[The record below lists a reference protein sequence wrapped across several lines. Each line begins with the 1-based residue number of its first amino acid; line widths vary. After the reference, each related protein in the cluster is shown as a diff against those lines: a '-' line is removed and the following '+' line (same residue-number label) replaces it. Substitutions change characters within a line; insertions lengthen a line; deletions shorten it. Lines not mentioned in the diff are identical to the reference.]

1 MSQLTITLSD
11 KADALIAQLQKEI
24 FNRRRKK
31 VSAAGVIETLVESG
45 AKSQSDK
52 RFATSWSNLVAD
64 IEKAARVAHAHGAKP
79 ANLSDEEW
87 ALVLSHRTRAV
98 APASSS
104 RGSAGKTRGAAV
116 RRGTNANRV
125 APIATDADAT
135 FSDSASKTARSRSAG
150 GAAKVSRRRSTR
162 PSKATGSDAL
172 GSSPETAEPTAVVKR
187 TSKAKSAV
195 KPARTTRRASSS
207 PAKESAKTRPT
218 KPKVTKPKAA
228 HSKASA
234 SQPTSTVANA
244 TPQPTGDSPSSR
256 APGLGTDSANPTSGA
271 TPTSEGAAIPATAA
285 AATPTRNRRKADSTT
300 TPAAR
305 TRSARVS
312 AATRMAKAVSRL
324 GATTIPAPVAE
335 APPVPLAVSAN
346 GSSPSPSEQ
355 A

>member
-64 IEKAARVAHAHGAKP
+64 IETAARVAHAHGAKP

-98 APASSS
+98 A
-104 RGSAGKTRGAAV
+104 V
-116 RRGTNANRV
+116 RRGPNANRV
-125 APIATDADAT
+125 APIATDADT
-135 FSDSASKTARSRSAG
+135 SSSDSDSTTARSRSTQPG
-150 GAAKVSRRRSTR
+150 
-162 PSKATGSDAL
+162 
-172 GSSPETAEPTAVVKR
+172 
-187 TSKAKSAV
+187 
-195 KPARTTRRASSS
+195 KPARTTRKASAA
-207 PAKESAKTRPT
+207 PAKESAKTRAT
-218 KPKVTKPKAA
+218 KPKATKPKAA
-228 HSKASA
+228 QSKASA
-234 SQPTSTVANA
+234 SQPASADAMA
-244 TPQPTGDSPSSR
+244 TPQFNGDS
-256 APGLGTDSANPTSGA
+256 
-271 TPTSEGAAIPATAA
+271 PTSEGAAIPATAA
-285 AATPTRNRRKADSTT
+285 AATPTRNRRKAVSTT

-305 TRSARVS
+305 SRSARVS

-324 GATTIPAPVAE
+324 GATTNPAPVAE
-335 APPVPLAVSAN
+335 PPPVPLAVSAN
-346 GSSPSPSEQ
+346 GSSPSPAEL

>member
-98 APASSS
+98 APAVSS
-104 RGSAGKTRGAAV
+104 RRSAGRTRGAAV
-116 RRGTNANRV
+116 RRGANANRV
-125 APIATDADAT
+125 APIATDADASS
-135 FSDSASKTARSRSAG
+135 SDSVSKTT
-150 GAAKVSRRRSTR
+150 RRRSTQ
-162 PSKATGSDAL
+162 PS
-172 GSSPETAEPTAVVKR
+172 
-187 TSKAKSAV
+187 
-195 KPARTTRRASSS
+195 KPARTTRKASSS
-207 PAKESAKTRPT
+207 AAKESAKTRASKPKVT

-228 HSKASA
+228 QSKASA
-234 SQPTSTVANA
+234 SQPTSGVAIA
-244 TPQPTGDSPSSR
+244 TPQPTGDSP
-256 APGLGTDSANPTSGA
+256 
-271 TPTSEGAAIPATAA
+271 TSEGAANPATAA
-285 AATPTRNRRKADSTT
+285 AAPPTRNRRKAASTT

-305 TRSARVS
+305 SRSARVS

-324 GATTIPAPVAE
+324 GVTTNPAPVAE
-335 APPVPLAVSAN
+335 APEVPLAVSAN
-346 GSSPSPSEQ
+346 GSSPSPAEL

>member
-98 APASSS
+98 APAVSS
-104 RGSAGKTRGAAV
+104 RRSAGRTRGAAV
-116 RRGTNANRV
+116 RRGANANRV
-125 APIATDADAT
+125 APIATDPDASS
-135 FSDSASKTARSRSAG
+135 SDSASKTARSRS
-150 GAAKVSRRRSTR
+150 TQ
-162 PSKATGSDAL
+162 PS
-172 GSSPETAEPTAVVKR
+172 
-187 TSKAKSAV
+187 
-195 KPARTTRRASSS
+195 KPARTTRKPSSS
-207 PAKESAKTRPT
+207 AAKESAKTRAT
-218 KPKVTKPKAA
+218 KPKVTKPNAA
-228 HSKASA
+228 QSKAGA
-234 SQPTSTVANA
+234 SQPTSTVAKA
-244 TPQPTGDSPSSR
+244 KPQSTGDS
-256 APGLGTDSANPTSGA
+256 
-271 TPTSEGAAIPATAA
+271 PTSEGAAIPTTAA
-285 AATPTRNRRKADSTT
+285 AATPTRNDRKASSTT
-300 TPAAR
+300 NPAAR
-305 TRSARVS
+305 SRSARVS

-324 GATTIPAPVAE
+324 GATTNPAPIAE
-335 APPVPLAVSAN
+335 PPPVPLAVSAN
-346 GSSPSPSEQ
+346 GSSPSPPLL

>member
-87 ALVLSHRTRAV
+87 ALVLSHRTR
-98 APASSS
+98 
-104 RGSAGKTRGAAV
+104 GAAV
-116 RRGTNANRV
+116 RRGANADRV
-125 APIATDADAT
+125 APIATDADASS
-135 FSDSASKTARSRSAG
+135 SDSTSKTTRSRAAG
-150 GAAKVSRRRSTR
+150 GAAKVSRSRSTQ
-162 PSKATGSDAL
+162 
-172 GSSPETAEPTAVVKR
+172 SS
-187 TSKAKSAV
+187 
-195 KPARTTRRASSS
+195 KPARTTRKASSS
-207 PAKESAKTRPT
+207 PAKESAKTRAT
-218 KPKVTKPKAA
+218 QPKATKPKAA
-228 HSKASA
+228 QSKASA
-234 SQPTSTVANA
+234 SQPTSAVAMA
-244 TPQPTGDSPSSR
+244 TPQSTGDS
-256 APGLGTDSANPTSGA
+256 
-271 TPTSEGAAIPATAA
+271 PTSEGAAIPATAA
-285 AATPTRNRRKADSTT
+285 AATPTRNRRKAASTT

-305 TRSARVS
+305 SRSARVS

-324 GATTIPAPVAE
+324 GATTNPAPVAE
-335 APPVPLAVSAN
+335 PPPEPLAVSSN
-346 GSSPSPSEQ
+346 GSSPSPAEL

>member
-98 APASSS
+98 APAASS
-104 RGSAGKTRGAAV
+104 RRSAGRTRAAV
-116 RRGTNANRV
+116 RSGANANRV
-125 APIATDADAT
+125 APIATDADASS
-135 FSDSASKTARSRSAG
+135 SDSASKTARSRSAG
-150 GAAKVSRRRSTR
+150 GAAKVSRRRSTQ
-162 PSKATGSDAL
+162 PSK
-172 GSSPETAEPTAVVKR
+172 
-187 TSKAKSAV
+187 
-195 KPARTTRRASSS
+195 PAQTTRKASAS
-207 PAKESAKTRPT
+207 PAKESAKTRATQPKAT
-218 KPKVTKPKAA
+218 KPKATKPKAA
-228 HSKASA
+228 QSKASA
-234 SQPTSTVANA
+234 SQPTSAVAMA
-244 TPQPTGDSPSSR
+244 TPQSTGDS
-256 APGLGTDSANPTSGA
+256 
-271 TPTSEGAAIPATAA
+271 PTSEGAAIPATAA
-285 AATPTRNRRKADSTT
+285 AATPTRNRRKAASTT
-300 TPAAR
+300 SPAAR
-305 TRSARVS
+305 SRSARVS

-324 GATTIPAPVAE
+324 GATSNPAPVAE
-335 APPVPLAVSAN
+335 PPPVPLAVSAN
-346 GSSPSPSEQ
+346 GSSTPSPAEL

>member
-98 APASSS
+98 A
-104 RGSAGKTRGAAV
+104 V
-116 RRGTNANRV
+116 RRGANANRV
-125 APIATDADAT
+125 APIATDADASS
-135 FSDSASKTARSRSAG
+135 SDSVSKTT
-150 GAAKVSRRRSTR
+150 RRRSTQ
-162 PSKATGSDAL
+162 PS
-172 GSSPETAEPTAVVKR
+172 
-187 TSKAKSAV
+187 
-195 KPARTTRRASSS
+195 KPARTTRKASAS
-207 PAKESAKTRPT
+207 PAKESAKTRANKPKVT

-228 HSKASA
+228 QSKASA
-234 SQPTSTVANA
+234 SQPTSGVAIA
-244 TPQPTGDSPSSR
+244 TPQPTGDSP
-256 APGLGTDSANPTSGA
+256 
-271 TPTSEGAAIPATAA
+271 TSEGAANPATAA
-285 AATPTRNRRKADSTT
+285 AAPPTRNRRRAASTT

-305 TRSARVS
+305 SRSARVS

-324 GATTIPAPVAE
+324 GATTNPAPIAE
-335 APPVPLAVSAN
+335 PPPLPLAVSAN
-346 GSSPSPSEQ
+346 GSSPPPAEL

>member
-98 APASSS
+98 APAVSS
-104 RGSAGKTRGAAV
+104 RRSAGRTRGAAV
-116 RRGTNANRV
+116 RRGANADRV
-125 APIATDADAT
+125 APIATDADASS
-135 FSDSASKTARSRSAG
+135 SDSASKTTRSRS
-150 GAAKVSRRRSTR
+150 TQ
-162 PSKATGSDAL
+162 PS
-172 GSSPETAEPTAVVKR
+172 
-187 TSKAKSAV
+187 
-195 KPARTTRRASSS
+195 KPARTTRKASSS
-207 PAKESAKTRPT
+207 PAKESAKTRAS
-218 KPKVTKPKAA
+218 KPKVTKPKATKPKA
-228 HSKASA
+228 AQSKASE
-234 SQPTSTVANA
+234 SQPTSAVAMA
-244 TPQPTGDSPSSR
+244 TPQPTGDS
-256 APGLGTDSANPTSGA
+256 
-271 TPTSEGAAIPATAA
+271 PTSEGAAIPATAA
-285 AATPTRNRRKADSTT
+285 AAPPSRNRRKAASTT
-300 TPAAR
+300 TPAVR
-305 TRSARVS
+305 SRSARVS

-324 GATTIPAPVAE
+324 GATTNPAPVAE
-335 APPVPLAVSAN
+335 PPPVSLAVSAN
-346 GSSPSPSEQ
+346 GSSPSPAEL

>member
-31 VSAAGVIETLVESG
+31 VTAAGVIETLVESG

-98 APASSS
+98 APAASS
-104 RGSAGKTRGAAV
+104 RRSAGRTRGAAV
-116 RRGTNANRV
+116 RRGANANRV
-125 APIATDADAT
+125 EPIATDADASS
-135 FSDSASKTARSRSAG
+135 SDS
-150 GAAKVSRRRSTR
+150 AAKVSRSGSTQ
-162 PSKATGSDAL
+162 PS
-172 GSSPETAEPTAVVKR
+172 
-187 TSKAKSAV
+187 
-195 KPARTTRRASSS
+195 KPARTTRKPSSS
-207 PAKESAKTRPT
+207 AAKESAKTRATKPKVT

-228 HSKASA
+228 QSKASA
-234 SQPTSTVANA
+234 SQPTSTVAKA
-244 TPQPTGDSPSSR
+244 TPQTTGDSP
-256 APGLGTDSANPTSGA
+256 
-271 TPTSEGAAIPATAA
+271 TSEGTAIPATAA
-285 AATPTRNRRKADSTT
+285 AATPTKNRRRASSTT
-300 TPAAR
+300 NPAPR
-305 TRSARVS
+305 SRSARVS

-324 GATTIPAPVAE
+324 GATTNPAPVAE
-335 APPVPLAVSAN
+335 PPPVPLAVSAN
-346 GSSPSPSEQ
+346 GSSPTPPVL

>member
-98 APASSS
+98 A
-104 RGSAGKTRGAAV
+104 V
-116 RRGTNANRV
+116 RRGANANRV
-125 APIATDADAT
+125 APIATDADASS
-135 FSDSASKTARSRSAG
+135 SDSASKTTRSRS
-150 GAAKVSRRRSTR
+150 TQ
-162 PSKATGSDAL
+162 PS
-172 GSSPETAEPTAVVKR
+172 
-187 TSKAKSAV
+187 
-195 KPARTTRRASSS
+195 KPARTTRKASSS
-207 PAKESAKTRPT
+207 PAKESAKTRAS
-218 KPKVTKPKAA
+218 KPKVTKPKATKPKA
-228 HSKASA
+228 AQSKASE
-234 SQPTSTVANA
+234 SQPTSAVAMA
-244 TPQPTGDSPSSR
+244 TPQPTGDS
-256 APGLGTDSANPTSGA
+256 
-271 TPTSEGAAIPATAA
+271 PTSEGAAIPATAA
-285 AATPTRNRRKADSTT
+285 AAPPSRNRRKAASTT
-300 TPAAR
+300 TPAVR
-305 TRSARVS
+305 SRSARVS

-324 GATTIPAPVAE
+324 GATTNPAPVAE
-335 APPVPLAVSAN
+335 PPPVSLAVSAN
-346 GSSPSPSEQ
+346 GSSPSPAEL

>member
-98 APASSS
+98 APAASS
-104 RGSAGKTRGAAV
+104 RRSAGRTRGEAV
-116 RRGTNANRV
+116 RRGANANRV
-125 APIATDADAT
+125 APIATDADASS
-135 FSDSASKTARSRSAG
+135 SDSTSKTTKSRSAG
-150 GAAKVSRRRSTR
+150 GAAKVSRSRSTQ
-162 PSKATGSDAL
+162 PS
-172 GSSPETAEPTAVVKR
+172 
-187 TSKAKSAV
+187 
-195 KPARTTRRASSS
+195 KPARTTRKASAS
-207 PAKESAKTRPT
+207 PAKESAKPKATQPKAT

-228 HSKASA
+228 QSKASA
-234 SQPTSTVANA
+234 SQPTSTDAKA
-244 TPQPTGDSPSSR
+244 TPQSNGNSPS
-256 APGLGTDSANPTSGA
+256 
-271 TPTSEGAAIPATAA
+271 SEGAAIPDTAA
-285 AATPTRNRRKADSTT
+285 AASPTRNRRKAASTT

-305 TRSARVS
+305 SRSARVS

-324 GATTIPAPVAE
+324 GATTNPAPVAE
-335 APPVPLAVSAN
+335 PPPVPLAVSAN
-346 GSSPSPSEQ
+346 GSSPSPEEL

>member
-98 APASSS
+98 A
-104 RGSAGKTRGAAV
+104 V
-116 RRGTNANRV
+116 RRGANANRV
-125 APIATDADAT
+125 APIATDADASS
-135 FSDSASKTARSRSAG
+135 SDSVSKTT
-150 GAAKVSRRRSTR
+150 RRRSTQ
-162 PSKATGSDAL
+162 PS
-172 GSSPETAEPTAVVKR
+172 
-187 TSKAKSAV
+187 
-195 KPARTTRRASSS
+195 KPARTTRKASSS
-207 PAKESAKTRPT
+207 PAKESAKTRASKPKVT

-228 HSKASA
+228 QSKASA
-234 SQPTSTVANA
+234 SQPTSGVAIA
-244 TPQPTGDSPSSR
+244 TPQPTGDSP
-256 APGLGTDSANPTSGA
+256 
-271 TPTSEGAAIPATAA
+271 TSEGAANPATAA
-285 AATPTRNRRKADSTT
+285 AAPPTRNRRKAASTT
-300 TPAAR
+300 TPATR
-305 TRSARVS
+305 SRSARVS

-324 GATTIPAPVAE
+324 GATTNPAPVAE
-335 APPVPLAVSAN
+335 PPPVPLAVSAN
-346 GSSPSPSEQ
+346 GSSPSPAEL

>member
-98 APASSS
+98 APAVSS
-104 RGSAGKTRGAAV
+104 RRSAGRTRGAAV
-116 RRGTNANRV
+116 RRGANANRV
-125 APIATDADAT
+125 APIAPDADASS
-135 FSDSASKTARSRSAG
+135 SDSVSKTT
-150 GAAKVSRRRSTR
+150 RRRSTQ
-162 PSKATGSDAL
+162 PS
-172 GSSPETAEPTAVVKR
+172 
-187 TSKAKSAV
+187 
-195 KPARTTRRASSS
+195 KPARTTRKASSS
-207 PAKESAKTRPT
+207 PAKESAKTRASKPKVT
-218 KPKVTKPKAA
+218 KPKVTKPKDAQ
-228 HSKASA
+228 SKASA
-234 SQPTSTVANA
+234 SQPTSGVAIA
-244 TPQPTGDSPSSR
+244 TPQPTGDSP
-256 APGLGTDSANPTSGA
+256 
-271 TPTSEGAAIPATAA
+271 TSEGAANPATAA
-285 AATPTRNRRKADSTT
+285 AAPPTRNRRKAASTT
-300 TPAAR
+300 TPATR
-305 TRSARVS
+305 SRSARVS

-324 GATTIPAPVAE
+324 GVTTNPAPVAE
-335 APPVPLAVSAN
+335 PPEVPLAVSAN
-346 GSSPSPSEQ
+346 GSSPSPPVL

>member
-98 APASSS
+98 A
-104 RGSAGKTRGAAV
+104 V
-116 RRGTNANRV
+116 RRGANANRV
-125 APIATDADAT
+125 APIATDADASS
-135 FSDSASKTARSRSAG
+135 SDSASKTT
-150 GAAKVSRRRSTR
+150 RRRSTQ
-162 PSKATGSDAL
+162 PS
-172 GSSPETAEPTAVVKR
+172 
-187 TSKAKSAV
+187 
-195 KPARTTRRASSS
+195 KPARTTRKASSS
-207 PAKESAKTRPT
+207 PAKESAKTRASKPKAT

-228 HSKASA
+228 QSKASA
-234 SQPTSTVANA
+234 SQPTSAVAMV
-244 TPQPTGDSPSSR
+244 TPQPTGDS
-256 APGLGTDSANPTSGA
+256 
-271 TPTSEGAAIPATAA
+271 PTSEGAAIPATAA
-285 AATPTRNRRKADSTT
+285 AAPPSRNRRKAASTT
-300 TPAAR
+300 APATR
-305 TRSARVS
+305 SRSARVS

-324 GATTIPAPVAE
+324 GATTNPAPVAE
-335 APPVPLAVSAN
+335 PPPLPLAVPHNRFGQPSA
-346 GSSPSPSEQ
+346 P
-355 A
+355 

>member
-98 APASSS
+98 APAVSS
-104 RGSAGKTRGAAV
+104 RRSAGRTRGAAV
-116 RRGTNANRV
+116 RRGANADRV
-125 APIATDADAT
+125 APIATDADASS
-135 FSDSASKTARSRSAG
+135 SDSASKTARSRSAG
-150 GAAKVSRRRSTR
+150 GAAKVSRGRSTQ
-162 PSKATGSDAL
+162 PS
-172 GSSPETAEPTAVVKR
+172 
-187 TSKAKSAV
+187 
-195 KPARTTRRASSS
+195 KPARTTRKASSS
-207 PAKESAKTRPT
+207 PAKESAKTRAS
-218 KPKVTKPKAA
+218 KPKVTKPKATKPKA
-228 HSKASA
+228 AQSKASE
-234 SQPTSTVANA
+234 SQPTSAVAMA
-244 TPQPTGDSPSSR
+244 TPQPTGDS
-256 APGLGTDSANPTSGA
+256 
-271 TPTSEGAAIPATAA
+271 PTSEGAAIPATAA
-285 AATPTRNRRKADSTT
+285 AAPPSRNRRKAASTT
-300 TPAAR
+300 TPAVR
-305 TRSARVS
+305 SRSARVS

-324 GATTIPAPVAE
+324 GATTNPAPVAE
-335 APPVPLAVSAN
+335 PPPVSLAVSAN
-346 GSSPSPSEQ
+346 GSSPSPAEL